1 MGGQM
6 VRMTQRMSMKIA
18 HATRIACLATMLVSL
33 ASCGGGGGGDGSG
46 GGSLALFAGNMGG
59 AGNVDGAGAAAR
71 FNFPKGV
78 ALDSAGNIYVSDR
91 ENHTIRKI
99 TPAGAVS
106 TFAGT
111 PDIFG
116 SADGTGAAARFNLPE
131 GVATDS
137 ADNVYVADEGNNT
150 IRKITPAGVVTT
162 LAGRA
167 GFSGGDDGI
176 GAAARFD
183 FPRGVATDNAGNV
196 YVADMFNNT
205 IRKVTPAGVVST
217 LAGTAGVFGSAD
229 GTGAAASFFFP
240 RGVATDSA
248 GNVYVADTSN
258 NTIRKITPAGAVTTL
273 AGTAGFSGS
282 SDGTGLAARFN
293 LPRGIAADGAGN
305 LYVAELVNN
314 TIRKITPAG
323 VVTTLAGTAGG
334 VGGADGAGA
343 AASFNF
349 PCSVAIDSASN
360 VYVADGNHTI
370 RKITPVGVVSTL
382 AGTTGVIGSTDAAGA
397 AASFNSPVGVATDS
411 AGNVYM
417 ADTSNNT
424 IRKITPAGAVTTLA
438 GAAGIGGSSDGTGP
452 AASFNFPQGLA
463 TDSAGNV
470 YVADTLNN
478 TIRKIT
484 LAGVVSTL
492 AGVVGIPGSTN
503 GTGTAAT
510 FESPRGVAADSA
522 GNVYVADSSNHTIR
536 KITPAGVVS
545 TLAGT
550 AGVLGSADGT
560 GAAAS
565 FNLPTGIATDSAG
578 NVYVA
583 DTDNSTIRKITPD

>member
-1 MGGQM
+1 MGEQK
-6 VRMTQRMSMKIA
+6 VKMTQRMKIA

-33 ASCGGGGGGDGSG
+33 ASCGGGGGGGGGEGG

-59 AGNVDGAGAAAR
+59 EVNVDGARAAAGL
-71 FNFPKGV
+71 NFPQGV
-78 ALDSAGNIYVSDR
+78 ATESTGNIYVGDR
-91 ENHTIRKI
+91 GNHTIRKI

-111 PDIFG
+111 PGIFG

-183 FPRGVATDNAGNV
+183 FPRGVATDSAGNY
-196 YVADMFNNT
+196 YVADHGNHPT
-205 IRKVTPAGVVST
+205 RTTP
-217 LAGTAGVFGSAD
+217 
-229 GTGAAASFFFP
+229 
-240 RGVATDSA
+240 
-248 GNVYVADTSN
+248 
-258 NTIRKITPAGAVTTL
+258 
-273 AGTAGFSGS
+273 
-282 SDGTGLAARFN
+282 
-293 LPRGIAADGAGN
+293 
-305 LYVAELVNN
+305 
-314 TIRKITPAG
+314 PAG
-323 VVTTLAGTAGG
+323 VVTTLAGTAGV

-349 PCSVAIDSASN
+349 PGGVATDSASN

-370 RKITPVGVVSTL
+370 RKITSLGVVSTL

-397 AASFNSPVGVATDS
+397 AASFDSPVGVATDS
-411 AGNVYM
+411 AGNVYVT
-417 ADTSNNT
+417 DTSNNT

-438 GAAGIGGSSDGTGP
+438 GTAGVSGSSDGTGP
-452 AASFNFPQGLA
+452 AARFNL
-463 TDSAGNV
+463 
-470 YVADTLNN
+470 
-478 TIRKIT
+478 
-484 LAGVVSTL
+484 
-492 AGVVGIPGSTN
+492 
-503 GTGTAAT
+503 
-510 FESPRGVAADSA
+510 PRGVAADGA

-536 KITPAGVVS
+536 KITPAGVVT

-550 AGVLGSADGT
+550 ASVSGGSDGA

-565 FNLPTGIATDSAG
+565 FNFPTGIATDSAG
-578 NVYVA
+578 NIYVA
-583 DTDNSTIRKITPD
+583 DTDNSTIRKITPAGVVTTVAGAARQADFAPGPLPGLIAFPLGAAASGTSLSITLNNGVAALQNPPCEDFYT

>member
-33 ASCGGGGGGDGSG
+33 ASCGGGGSGDGGG

-162 LAGRA
+162 LAG
-167 GFSGGDDGI
+167 
-176 GAAARFD
+176 
-183 FPRGVATDNAGNV
+183 
-196 YVADMFNNT
+196 
-205 IRKVTPAGVVST
+205 
-217 LAGTAGVFGSAD
+217 TAGV
-229 GTGAAASFFFP
+229 
-240 RGVATDSA
+240 
-248 GNVYVADTSN
+248 
-258 NTIRKITPAGAVTTL
+258 
-273 AGTAGFSGS
+273 SGS

-293 LPRGIAADGAGN
+293 LPRGIATDSAGN

-314 TIRKITPAG
+314 
-323 VVTTLAGTAGG
+323 
-334 VGGADGAGA
+334 
-343 AASFNF
+343 
-349 PCSVAIDSASN
+349 
-360 VYVADGNHTI
+360 TI

-424 IRKITPAGAVTTLA
+424 IRKI
-438 GAAGIGGSSDGTGP
+438 
-452 AASFNFPQGLA
+452 
-463 TDSAGNV
+463 
-470 YVADTLNN
+470 
-478 TIRKIT
+478 
-484 LAGVVSTL
+484 
-492 AGVVGIPGSTN
+492 
-503 GTGTAAT
+503 
-510 FESPRGVAADSA
+510 
-522 GNVYVADSSNHTIR
+522 
-536 KITPAGVVS
+536 
-545 TLAGT
+545 
-550 AGVLGSADGT
+550 
-560 GAAAS
+560 
-565 FNLPTGIATDSAG
+565 
-578 NVYVA
+578 
-583 DTDNSTIRKITPD
+583 

>member
-1 MGGQM
+1 MGEQK
-6 VRMTQRMSMKIA
+6 VKMTQRMKLA
-18 HATRIACLATMLVSL
+18 HASRIACLATVLVSL
-33 ASCGGGGGGDGSG
+33 ASCGGGGGGGGGEGG

-217 LAGTAGVFGSAD
+217 LAGTAAVFGRAD
-229 GTGAAASFFFP
+229 GTGTAASFFFP

-273 AGTAGFSGS
+273 AGTAGLAGS
-282 SDGTGLAARFN
+282 TDATGAAARFN
-293 LPRGIAADGAGN
+293 A
-305 LYVAELVNN
+305 
-314 TIRKITPAG
+314 PA
-323 VVTTLAGTAGG
+323 
-334 VGGADGAGA
+334 
-343 AASFNF
+343 
-349 PCSVAIDSASN
+349 
-360 VYVADGNHTI
+360 
-370 RKITPVGVVSTL
+370 
-382 AGTTGVIGSTDAAGA
+382 
-397 AASFNSPVGVATDS
+397 GVATDS
-411 AGNVYM
+411 PGNVSV
-417 ADTSNNT
+417 AESRHWTD
-424 IRKITPAGAVTTLA
+424 RRFR
-438 GAAGIGGSSDGTGP
+438 GP
-452 AASFNFPQGLA
+452 
-463 TDSAGNV
+463 
-470 YVADTLNN
+470 
-478 TIRKIT
+478 R
-484 LAGVVSTL
+484 
-492 AGVVGIPGSTN
+492 
-503 GTGTAAT
+503 
-510 FESPRGVAADSA
+510 EE
-522 GNVYVADSSNHTIR
+522 
-536 KITPAGVVS
+536 
-545 TLAGT
+545 
-550 AGVLGSADGT
+550 
-560 GAAAS
+560 
-565 FNLPTGIATDSAG
+565 
-578 NVYVA
+578 
-583 DTDNSTIRKITPD
+583 